1 MKSVKVTKE
10 SEKFQEIERLY
21 RAAFPREER
30 VPMDTLLEADG
41 PYDFIAC
48 YDGAILCGFYSALTF
63 GDITHILFLAVEEKL
78 RDHGYGSQIL
88 AEIGKAYAGNRV
100 ILDVEMVDPEAD
112 NNEQREQRIAFY
124 LRNGYHHS
132 GISYGWRGVMYEIL
146 ILDGTISEEEF
157 WNFWDQLDEV
167 QQNNYYF
174 YTGSYAEKGE
184 PGICLWKL
192 SARNER
198 LSMLGADTQTTRPSW
213 VTLNER
219 GDTLYAVRE
228 QVPMGGVYEMKALR
242 SVENPELLRPAES
255 SELVE
260 PAESPELLESA
271 ESQELL
277 EETENPE
284 LLESAESSELLE
296 LVKSSELLQETAGQP
311 CKAKKEAGTN
321 PGIAKDMAAAPI
333 LEMVKEMPS
342 GGADPCH
349 LSLDGRENFLMT
361 ANYTS
366 GSLAVFALDE
376 QGHLQGQCD
385 FWQHTP
391 RRTDETQG
399 QGNSQQSRKAKNPQE
414 NPFKVNPLRQ
424 EGPHVHFSEEAGELL
439 WSTDLGLD
447 QVFGYQ
453 IDYEQKK
460 LTDTG
465 IRLQLPDG
473 YGPRHL
479 AFWHEDMAVIY
490 VLCELSNRIVVF
502 AEKVQEE
509 GSEETEKAAE
519 KISGRRM
526 EEAAEKTFEGETTEA
541 EKKVSETGTEK
552 MDRERFE
559 NMPEYTILQDISTL
573 PEGYHGESTASAI
586 RLYGGFL
593 FAANR
598 GDDSIAMYE
607 IQKNGTL
614 TLCCIKKTGGRTPRD
629 FQIFSDYLVV
639 ANQESDSLTVLHIN
653 RKEKRLERTAI
664 HADVIKPTCVCRL
677 ERQALL

>member
-1 MKSVKVTKE
+1 MKTVKVTKE
-10 SEKFQEIERLY
+10 SEKFPEIERLY

-30 VPMDTLLEADG
+30 VPMDTLLEADA

-48 YDGAILCGFYSALTF
+48 YDGAVLCGFYSALTF

-174 YTGSYAEKGE
+174 YTGSYAEEGE

-192 SARNER
+192 NARNER
-198 LSMLGADTQTTRPSW
+198 LSMLGADTQMTRPSW

-242 SVENPELLRPAES
+242 SVENPEL
-255 SELVE
+255 VE
-260 PAESPELLESA
+260 PAESL
-271 ESQELL
+271 
-277 EETENPE
+277 
-284 LLESAESSELLE
+284 
-296 LVKSSELLQETAGQP
+296 ELLQETEGQLRG
-311 CKAKKEAGTN
+311 AKKEAGTN

-349 LSLDGRENFLMT
+349 LSLDGRENFLMA

-376 QGHLQGQCD
+376 QGHLQERCD

-526 EEAAEKTFEGETTEA
+526 EEAAEKTFRGETTEA

-559 NMPEYTILQDISTL
+559 NTPEYTILQDISTL

>member
-10 SEKFQEIERLY
+10 SEKFPEIERLY

-48 YDGAILCGFYSALTF
+48 YDGAVLCGFYSALTF

-88 AEIGKAYAGNRV
+88 TEIGKAYAGNRV

-192 SARNER
+192 NARNER

-213 VTLNER
+213 LTLNER

-242 SVENPELLRPAES
+242 SVENPELLRPAKS
-255 SELVE
+255 SE
-260 PAESPELLESA
+260 PQESA
-271 ESQELL
+271 E
-277 EETENPE
+277 
-284 LLESAESSELLE
+284 
-296 LVKSSELLQETAGQP
+296 SSELLQETAGQP
-311 CKAKKEAGTN
+311 HEAKKEAGTS

-376 QGHLQGQCD
+376 QGHLQERCD
-385 FWQHTP
+385 FHQHTP

-399 QGNSQQSRKAKNPQE
+399 QGNSQQSRKAKNQQG

-447 QVFGYQ
+447 QVFGCQ

-509 GSEETEKAAE
+509 DSEETKKA
-519 KISGRRM
+519 
-526 EEAAEKTFEGETTEA
+526 A

-552 MDRERFE
+552 MDREYFE
-559 NMPEYTILQDISTL
+559 DTPEYMILQDISTL

-607 IQKNGTL
+607 IQKDGTL

>member
-10 SEKFQEIERLY
+10 SEKFQEIERLF

-124 LRNGYHHS
+124 MRNGYHHS

-192 SARNER
+192 NARNER
-198 LSMLGADTQTTRPSW
+198 LSMLGADTQMTRPSW

-228 QVPMGGVYEMKALR
+228 QVPIGGVYEMKALR

-260 PAESPELLESA
+260 PAESPELL
-271 ESQELL
+271 Q
-277 EETENPE
+277 ETE
-284 LLESAESSELLE
+284 
-296 LVKSSELLQETAGQP
+296 GQLRG
-311 CKAKKEAGTN
+311 AKKEAGTN

-349 LSLDGRENFLMT
+349 LSLDGRENFLMA

-376 QGHLQGQCD
+376 QGHLQERCD

-519 KISGRRM
+519 K
-526 EEAAEKTFEGETTEA
+526 
-541 EKKVSETGTEK
+541 KVSETGTEK

-559 NMPEYTILQDISTL
+559 NTSEYTILQDISTL

-607 IQKNGTL
+607 IQKDGTL

>member
-1 MKSVKVTKE
+1 MKTVKVTKE
-10 SEKFQEIERLY
+10 SEKFPEIERLY

-48 YDGAILCGFYSALTF
+48 YDGAVLCGFYSALTF

-192 SARNER
+192 NARNER

-242 SVENPELLRPAES
+242 SVENPEL
-255 SELVE
+255 VE
-260 PAESPELLESA
+260 PAESL
-271 ESQELL
+271 
-277 EETENPE
+277 
-284 LLESAESSELLE
+284 
-296 LVKSSELLQETAGQP
+296 ELLQETEGQLRG
-311 CKAKKEAGTN
+311 AKKEAGTN

-349 LSLDGRENFLMT
+349 LSLDGRENFLMA

-366 GSLAVFALDE
+366 GSLAVFALDK
-376 QGHLQGQCD
+376 QGHLQERCD

-526 EEAAEKTFEGETTEA
+526 EEAAEKTFRGETTEA

-559 NMPEYTILQDISTL
+559 NTPEYTILQDISTL
-573 PEGYHGESTASAI
+573 PEGYRGESRICDPALR
-586 RLYGGFL
+586 RLPFCG
-593 FAANR
+593 
-598 GDDSIAMYE
+598 
-607 IQKNGTL
+607 K
-614 TLCCIKKTGGRTPRD
+614 PRRR
-629 FQIFSDYLVV
+629 QYC
-639 ANQESDSLTVLHIN
+639 
-653 RKEKRLERTAI
+653 
-664 HADVIKPTCVCRL
+664 DV
-677 ERQALL
+677 

>member
-10 SEKFQEIERLY
+10 SEKFPEIERLY

-48 YDGAILCGFYSALTF
+48 YDGAVLCGFYSALTF

-88 AEIGKAYAGNRV
+88 TEIGKAYAGNRV

-124 LRNGYHHS
+124 MRNGYHHS

-192 SARNER
+192 NARNER

-213 VTLNER
+213 LTLNER

-242 SVENPELLRPAES
+242 SVENPELLRPAET
-255 SELVE
+255 SE
-260 PAESPELLESA
+260 PQESA
-271 ESQELL
+271 E
-277 EETENPE
+277 
-284 LLESAESSELLE
+284 
-296 LVKSSELLQETAGQP
+296 SSELLQETAGQP
-311 CKAKKEAGTN
+311 HEAKKEAGTSL
-321 PGIAKDMAAAPI
+321 GIVKDMAAAPI

-349 LSLDGRENFLMT
+349 LSLDGRENFLMA

-376 QGHLQGQCD
+376 QGHLQARCD
-385 FWQHTP
+385 FHQHTP

-399 QGNSQQSRKAKNPQE
+399 QGNSQQSRKAKNQQG

-424 EGPHVHFSEEAGELL
+424 EGSHVHFSEEAGELL

-465 IRLQLPDG
+465 VRLQLPDG

-502 AEKVQEE
+502 AEKVQED
-509 GSEETEKAAE
+509 SEETEKAAE
-519 KISGRRM
+519 K
-526 EEAAEKTFEGETTEA
+526 AA

-559 NMPEYTILQDISTL
+559 DTPEYTILQDISTL

-607 IQKNGTL
+607 IQKDGTL

-664 HADVIKPTCVCRL
+664 HADVIKPTCVCRV

>member
-1 MKSVKVTKE
+1 MKTVKVTKE
-10 SEKFQEIERLY
+10 SEKFPEIERLY

-48 YDGAILCGFYSALTF
+48 YDGAVLCGFYSALTF

-167 QQNNYYF
+167 QQNNFYF

-192 SARNER
+192 NARNER

-242 SVENPELLRPAES
+242 SVENPEL
-255 SELVE
+255 VE
-260 PAESPELLESA
+260 PAESL
-271 ESQELL
+271 
-277 EETENPE
+277 
-284 LLESAESSELLE
+284 
-296 LVKSSELLQETAGQP
+296 ELLQETEGQLRG
-311 CKAKKEAGTN
+311 AKKEAGTN

-349 LSLDGRENFLMT
+349 LSLDGRENFLMA

-376 QGHLQGQCD
+376 QGHLQERCD

-526 EEAAEKTFEGETTEA
+526 EEAAEKTFRGETTEA

-559 NMPEYTILQDISTL
+559 NTPEYTILQDISTL

>member
-10 SEKFQEIERLY
+10 SEKFPEIERLY

-48 YDGAILCGFYSALTF
+48 YDGAVLCGFYSALTF

-88 AEIGKAYAGNRV
+88 TEIGKAYAGNRV

-192 SARNER
+192 NARNER

-213 VTLNER
+213 LTLNER

-255 SELVE
+255 SE
-260 PAESPELLESA
+260 PQESA
-271 ESQELL
+271 ESLELVRSA
-277 EETENPE
+277 ENPE
-284 LLESAESSELLE
+284 LL
-296 LVKSSELLQETAGQP
+296 QETEGQLRG
-311 CKAKKEAGTN
+311 AKKEAGTN
-321 PGIAKDMAAAPI
+321 QGIAKNTTSAPI

-376 QGHLQGQCD
+376 QGHLQERCD
-385 FWQHTP
+385 FHQHTP

-399 QGNSQQSRKAKNPQE
+399 QGNSQQSRRAENPQE

-502 AEKVQEE
+502 AEKVQEN
-509 GSEETEKAAE
+509 SEETEKA
-519 KISGRRM
+519 
-526 EEAAEKTFEGETTEA
+526 A

-552 MDRERFE
+552 MDWERFE
-559 NMPEYTILQDISTL
+559 NTSEYTILQDISTL

-607 IQKNGTL
+607 IQKDGTL

-664 HADVIKPTCVCRL
+664 RADVIKPTCVCRV

>member
-10 SEKFQEIERLY
+10 SEKFPEIERLY

-48 YDGAILCGFYSALTF
+48 YDGAVLCGFYSALTF

-88 AEIGKAYAGNRV
+88 TEIGKAYAGNRV

-192 SARNER
+192 NARNER
-198 LSMLGADTQTTRPSW
+198 LSMLGADTQMTRPSW

-255 SELVE
+255 SE
-260 PAESPELLESA
+260 PQESA
-271 ESQELL
+271 E
-277 EETENPE
+277 
-284 LLESAESSELLE
+284 
-296 LVKSSELLQETAGQP
+296 SSELLQETAGQP
-311 CKAKKEAGTN
+311 HEAKKEAGTS

-333 LEMVKEMPS
+333 LEMVKEMSS

-376 QGHLQGQCD
+376 QGHLQERCD
-385 FWQHTP
+385 FHQHTP

-399 QGNSQQSRKAKNPQE
+399 QGNSQQSRKAKNQQG

-502 AEKVQEE
+502 AEKVQED
-509 GSEETEKAAE
+509 SEETEKA
-519 KISGRRM
+519 
-526 EEAAEKTFEGETTEA
+526 A

-552 MDRERFE
+552 MDWERFE
-559 NMPEYTILQDISTL
+559 DAPEYTILQDISTL

-607 IQKNGTL
+607 IQKDGTL

>member
-132 GISYGWRGVMYEIL
+132 DISYGWRGVMYEIL

-255 SELVE
+255 LEPLELAESSEL
-260 PAESPELLESA
+260 
-271 ESQELL
+271 Q
-277 EETENPE
+277 
-284 LLESAESSELLE
+284 ESAESSEL
-296 LVKSSELLQETAGQP
+296 VQETGGQP
-311 CKAKKEAGTN
+311 RGAKKEAGTN
-321 PGIAKDMAAAPI
+321 PGIAKDIAAAPI
-333 LEMVKEMPS
+333 LEMVKEMSS

-349 LSLDGRENFLMT
+349 LSLDGRENFLMA

-376 QGHLQGQCD
+376 QGHLQERCD
-385 FWQHTP
+385 FHQHTP
-391 RRTDETQG
+391 RRTDETQE
-399 QGNSQQSRKAKNPQE
+399 QGNSQQSRKAKNLQG
-414 NPFKVNPLRQ
+414 NPFKLDPLRQ

-460 LTDTG
+460 LTDTR

-509 GSEETEKAAE
+509 DSEETKKAAE
-519 KISGRRM
+519 K
-526 EEAAEKTFEGETTEA
+526 AA

-559 NMPEYTILQDISTL
+559 NTPEYTILQDISTL

-607 IQKNGTL
+607 IQKDGTL

-664 HADVIKPTCVCRL
+664 HANVIKPTCVCRL

>member
-1 MKSVKVTKE
+1 MKTVKVTKE
-10 SEKFQEIERLY
+10 SEKFPEIERLY

-48 YDGAILCGFYSALTF
+48 YDGAVLCGFYSALTF

-192 SARNER
+192 NARNER

-242 SVENPELLRPAES
+242 SVENPEL
-255 SELVE
+255 VE
-260 PAESPELLESA
+260 PAESL
-271 ESQELL
+271 
-277 EETENPE
+277 
-284 LLESAESSELLE
+284 
-296 LVKSSELLQETAGQP
+296 ELLQETEGQLRG
-311 CKAKKEAGTN
+311 AKKEAGTN

-349 LSLDGRENFLMT
+349 LSLDGRENFLMA

-376 QGHLQGQCD
+376 QGHLQERCD

-519 KISGRRM
+519 K
-526 EEAAEKTFEGETTEA
+526 
-541 EKKVSETGTEK
+541 KVSETGTEK

-559 NMPEYTILQDISTL
+559 NTSEYTILQDISTL

>member
-88 AEIGKAYAGNRV
+88 AEIGRAYAGNRV

-124 LRNGYHHS
+124 MRNGYHHS

-192 SARNER
+192 NARNER
-198 LSMLGADTQTTRPSW
+198 LSMLGADTQMTRPSW

-242 SVENPELLRPAES
+242 SVENPELVEPAES

-260 PAESPELLESA
+260 SA
-271 ESQELL
+271 ESL
-277 EETENPE
+277 
-284 LLESAESSELLE
+284 
-296 LVKSSELLQETAGQP
+296 ELLQETEGQLRG
-311 CKAKKEAGTN
+311 AKKEAGTN

-333 LEMVKEMPS
+333 LGMVKEMPS

-349 LSLDGRENFLMT
+349 LSLDGRENFLMA

-376 QGHLQGQCD
+376 QGHLQERCD

-399 QGNSQQSRKAKNPQE
+399 QGNLQQSRKAKNPQE

-502 AEKVQEE
+502 AEKVQED
-509 GSEETEKAAE
+509 SEETEKAAE

-526 EEAAEKTFEGETTEA
+526 EEAAEKTFGGETTEA

-559 NMPEYTILQDISTL
+559 DTPEYTILQDISTL

-607 IQKNGTL
+607 IQKDGTL

>member
-192 SARNER
+192 NARNER

-242 SVENPELLRPAES
+242 SVENPEL
-255 SELVE
+255 VE
-260 PAESPELLESA
+260 PAESL
-271 ESQELL
+271 
-277 EETENPE
+277 
-284 LLESAESSELLE
+284 
-296 LVKSSELLQETAGQP
+296 ELLQETEGQLRG
-311 CKAKKEAGTN
+311 AKKEAGTN

-349 LSLDGRENFLMT
+349 LSLDGRENFLMA

-376 QGHLQGQCD
+376 QGHLQERCD

-526 EEAAEKTFEGETTEA
+526 EEAAEKTFRGETTEA

-559 NMPEYTILQDISTL
+559 NTPEYTILQDISTL

>member
-124 LRNGYHHS
+124 MRNGYHHS

-192 SARNER
+192 NARNER
-198 LSMLGADTQTTRPSW
+198 LSMLGADTQMTRPSW

-228 QVPMGGVYEMKALR
+228 QVPIGGVYEMKALR

-260 PAESPELLESA
+260 PAESPELL
-271 ESQELL
+271 Q
-277 EETENPE
+277 ETE
-284 LLESAESSELLE
+284 
-296 LVKSSELLQETAGQP
+296 GQLRG
-311 CKAKKEAGTN
+311 AKKEAGTN

-349 LSLDGRENFLMT
+349 LSLDGRENFLMA

-376 QGHLQGQCD
+376 QGHLQERCD

-519 KISGRRM
+519 K
-526 EEAAEKTFEGETTEA
+526 
-541 EKKVSETGTEK
+541 KVSETGTEK

-559 NMPEYTILQDISTL
+559 NTSEYTILQDISTL

-607 IQKNGTL
+607 IQKDGTL

>member
-1 MKSVKVTKE
+1 
-10 SEKFQEIERLY
+10 
-21 RAAFPREER
+21 
-30 VPMDTLLEADG
+30 
-41 PYDFIAC
+41 
-48 YDGAILCGFYSALTF
+48 
-63 GDITHILFLAVEEKL
+63 
-78 RDHGYGSQIL
+78 
-88 AEIGKAYAGNRV
+88 
-100 ILDVEMVDPEAD
+100 
-112 NNEQREQRIAFY
+112 
-124 LRNGYHHS
+124 
-132 GISYGWRGVMYEIL
+132 
-146 ILDGTISEEEF
+146 
-157 WNFWDQLDEV
+157 
-167 QQNNYYF
+167 
-174 YTGSYAEKGE
+174 
-184 PGICLWKL
+184 
-192 SARNER
+192 
-198 LSMLGADTQTTRPSW
+198 
-213 VTLNER
+213 
-219 GDTLYAVRE
+219 
-228 QVPMGGVYEMKALR
+228 
-242 SVENPELLRPAES
+242 
-255 SELVE
+255 
-260 PAESPELLESA
+260 
-271 ESQELL
+271 
-277 EETENPE
+277 
-284 LLESAESSELLE
+284 
-296 LVKSSELLQETAGQP
+296 
-311 CKAKKEAGTN
+311 
-321 PGIAKDMAAAPI
+321 
-333 LEMVKEMPS
+333 MVKEMPS

-349 LSLDGRENFLMT
+349 LSLDGRENFLMA

-376 QGHLQGQCD
+376 QGHLQERCD

-391 RRTDETQG
+391 RRTNETQG

-460 LTDTG
+460 LIDTG

-526 EEAAEKTFEGETTEA
+526 EEAAEKTFGGETTEA

-559 NMPEYTILQDISTL
+559 NAPEYTILQDISTL

-614 TLCCIKKTGGRTPRD
+614 ILCCIKKTGGRTPRD

>member
-124 LRNGYHHS
+124 MRNGYHHS

-146 ILDGTISEEEF
+146 ILDGTIGEEEF

-192 SARNER
+192 NARNER
-198 LSMLGADTQTTRPSW
+198 LSMLGADTQMTRPSW

-260 PAESPELLESA
+260 PAESPELL
-271 ESQELL
+271 Q
-277 EETENPE
+277 ETE
-284 LLESAESSELLE
+284 
-296 LVKSSELLQETAGQP
+296 GQLRG
-311 CKAKKEAGTN
+311 AKKEAETSR
-321 PGIAKDMAAAPI
+321 GIAKDMTAAPI

-349 LSLDGRENFLMT
+349 LSLDGRENFLMA

-376 QGHLQGQCD
+376 QGHLQERCD

-509 GSEETEKAAE
+509 DSEETKKAAE
-519 KISGRRM
+519 K
-526 EEAAEKTFEGETTEA
+526 AA

-559 NMPEYTILQDISTL
+559 NTPEYTILQDISTL

-607 IQKNGTL
+607 IQKDGTL

>member
-10 SEKFQEIERLY
+10 SEKFPEIERLY

-48 YDGAILCGFYSALTF
+48 YDGAVLCGFYSALTF

-88 AEIGKAYAGNRV
+88 TEIGKAYAGNRV

-192 SARNER
+192 NARNER
-198 LSMLGADTQTTRPSW
+198 LSILGADTQTTRPSW
-213 VTLNER
+213 LTLNER

-255 SELVE
+255 SE
-260 PAESPELLESA
+260 PQESA
-271 ESQELL
+271 E
-277 EETENPE
+277 
-284 LLESAESSELLE
+284 
-296 LVKSSELLQETAGQP
+296 SSELLQETAGQP
-311 CKAKKEAGTN
+311 QEAKKEAGTS

-376 QGHLQGQCD
+376 QGHLQERCD
-385 FWQHTP
+385 FHQHTP

-399 QGNSQQSRKAKNPQE
+399 QGNSQQSRKAKNQQG
-414 NPFKVNPLRQ
+414 NPFKVNQLRQ

-502 AEKVQEE
+502 AEKVQED
-509 GSEETEKAAE
+509 SEETEKAAE
-519 KISGRRM
+519 K
-526 EEAAEKTFEGETTEA
+526 AA

-559 NMPEYTILQDISTL
+559 DTPEYTILQDISTL

-607 IQKNGTL
+607 IQKDGTL

-664 HADVIKPTCVCRL
+664 HADVIKPTCVCRV

>member
-10 SEKFQEIERLY
+10 SEKFPEIERLY

-48 YDGAILCGFYSALTF
+48 YDGAVLCGFYSALTF

-88 AEIGKAYAGNRV
+88 TEIGKAYAGNRV

-132 GISYGWRGVMYEIL
+132 GISYGWRCVMYEIL

-192 SARNER
+192 NARNER

-213 VTLNER
+213 LTLNER

-255 SELVE
+255 SE
-260 PAESPELLESA
+260 PQESA
-271 ESQELL
+271 E
-277 EETENPE
+277 
-284 LLESAESSELLE
+284 
-296 LVKSSELLQETAGQP
+296 SSELLQETAGQP
-311 CKAKKEAGTN
+311 QEAKKEAGTS

-376 QGHLQGQCD
+376 QGHLQERCD
-385 FWQHTP
+385 FHQHTP

-399 QGNSQQSRKAKNPQE
+399 QGNSQQSRKAKNQQG
-414 NPFKVNPLRQ
+414 NPFKVNQLRQ

-502 AEKVQEE
+502 AEKVQED
-509 GSEETEKAAE
+509 SEETEKAAE
-519 KISGRRM
+519 K
-526 EEAAEKTFEGETTEA
+526 AA

-559 NMPEYTILQDISTL
+559 DTPEYTILQDISTL

-607 IQKNGTL
+607 IQKDGTL

-664 HADVIKPTCVCRL
+664 HADVIKPTCVCRV

>member
-10 SEKFQEIERLY
+10 SEKFPEIERLY

-30 VPMDTLLEADG
+30 GPMDTLLEADA

-48 YDGAILCGFYSALTF
+48 YDGAVLCGFYSALTF

-124 LRNGYHHS
+124 MRNGYHHS

-174 YTGSYAEKGE
+174 YTGSYAEEGE

-192 SARNER
+192 NARNER
-198 LSMLGADTQTTRPSW
+198 LSMLGADTQMTRPSW

-242 SVENPELLRPAES
+242 SVENPELVEPAESLELLQPAES

-260 PAESPELLESA
+260 PAESPELL
-271 ESQELL
+271 Q
-277 EETENPE
+277 ETE
-284 LLESAESSELLE
+284 
-296 LVKSSELLQETAGQP
+296 GQLRG
-311 CKAKKEAGTN
+311 AKKEAGTN

-349 LSLDGRENFLMT
+349 LSLDGRENFLMA

-376 QGHLQGQCD
+376 QGHLQERCD

-391 RRTDETQG
+391 RRTNETQG

-502 AEKVQEE
+502 AEKVQED
-509 GSEETEKAAE
+509 SEETEKAAE
-519 KISGRRM
+519 K
-526 EEAAEKTFEGETTEA
+526 AAEKTFGEETTEA

-552 MDRERFE
+552 MDRGCFE
-559 NMPEYTILQDISTL
+559 NTPEYTILQDISTL

-607 IQKNGTL
+607 IQKDGTL

>member
-10 SEKFQEIERLY
+10 SEKFPEIERLY

-48 YDGAILCGFYSALTF
+48 YDGAVLCGFYSALTF

-88 AEIGKAYAGNRV
+88 TEIGKAYAGNRV

-192 SARNER
+192 NARNER
-198 LSMLGADTQTTRPSW
+198 LSMLGADTQTTRSSW

-255 SELVE
+255 SE
-260 PAESPELLESA
+260 PQESA
-271 ESQELL
+271 E
-277 EETENPE
+277 
-284 LLESAESSELLE
+284 
-296 LVKSSELLQETAGQP
+296 SSELLQETAGQP
-311 CKAKKEAGTN
+311 HEAKKEAGTS
-321 PGIAKDMAAAPI
+321 PGIAKDMAVAPI

-376 QGHLQGQCD
+376 QGHLQERCD
-385 FWQHTP
+385 FHQHTP
-391 RRTDETQG
+391 RRTDETQE
-399 QGNSQQSRKAKNPQE
+399 QGNSQQSRKAENPQG
-414 NPFKVNPLRQ
+414 NPFKIDPLRQ

-502 AEKVQEE
+502 AEKVQED
-509 GSEETEKAAE
+509 SEETEKAAE
-519 KISGRRM
+519 K
-526 EEAAEKTFEGETTEA
+526 AA

-552 MDRERFE
+552 TDRERFE
-559 NMPEYTILQDISTL
+559 NTSEYTILQDISTL

-607 IQKNGTL
+607 IQKDGTL
-614 TLCCIKKTGGRTPRD
+614 ILCCIKKTGGRTPRD
-629 FQIFSDYLVV
+629 FQIFSDYLGV

-664 HADVIKPTCVCRL
+664 RADVIKPTCVCRV

>member
-1 MKSVKVTKE
+1 MKSVKITKE

-124 LRNGYHHS
+124 MRNGYHHS

-192 SARNER
+192 NARNER
-198 LSMLGADTQTTRPSW
+198 LSMLGADTQMTRPSW

-228 QVPMGGVYEMKALR
+228 QVPIGGVYEMKALR

-260 PAESPELLESA
+260 PAESPELL
-271 ESQELL
+271 Q
-277 EETENPE
+277 ETE
-284 LLESAESSELLE
+284 
-296 LVKSSELLQETAGQP
+296 GQLRG
-311 CKAKKEAGTN
+311 AKKEAGTN

-349 LSLDGRENFLMT
+349 LSLDGRENFLMA

-376 QGHLQGQCD
+376 QGHLQERCD

-519 KISGRRM
+519 K
-526 EEAAEKTFEGETTEA
+526 
-541 EKKVSETGTEK
+541 KVSETGTEK

-559 NMPEYTILQDISTL
+559 NTSEYTILQDISTL

-607 IQKNGTL
+607 IQKDGTL

>member
-10 SEKFQEIERLY
+10 SEKFPEIERLY

-30 VPMDTLLEADG
+30 VPMDTLLEADA

-48 YDGAILCGFYSALTF
+48 YDGAVLCGFYSALTF

-78 RDHGYGSQIL
+78 WDHGYGSQIL

-124 LRNGYHHS
+124 MRNGYHHS

-174 YTGSYAEKGE
+174 YTGSYAEEGE

-192 SARNER
+192 NARNER
-198 LSMLGADTQTTRPSW
+198 LSMLGADTQMTRPSW

-242 SVENPELLRPAES
+242 SVENPELVEPAESLELLQPAES

-260 PAESPELLESA
+260 PAESPELL
-271 ESQELL
+271 Q
-277 EETENPE
+277 ETE
-284 LLESAESSELLE
+284 
-296 LVKSSELLQETAGQP
+296 GQLRG
-311 CKAKKEAGTN
+311 AKKEAGTN

-349 LSLDGRENFLMT
+349 LSLDGRENFLMA

-376 QGHLQGQCD
+376 QGHLQERCD

-391 RRTDETQG
+391 RRTNETQG

-502 AEKVQEE
+502 AEKVQED
-509 GSEETEKAAE
+509 SEETEKAAE
-519 KISGRRM
+519 K
-526 EEAAEKTFEGETTEA
+526 AAEKTFGEETTEA

-552 MDRERFE
+552 MDRGCFE
-559 NMPEYTILQDISTL
+559 NTPEYTILQDISTL

-607 IQKNGTL
+607 IQKDGTL

>member
-1 MKSVKVTKE
+1 MKTVKVTKE
-10 SEKFQEIERLY
+10 SEKFPEIERLY

-48 YDGAILCGFYSALTF
+48 YDGAVLCGFYSALTF

-192 SARNER
+192 NARNER

-242 SVENPELLRPAES
+242 SVENPEL
-255 SELVE
+255 VE
-260 PAESPELLESA
+260 PAESL
-271 ESQELL
+271 
-277 EETENPE
+277 
-284 LLESAESSELLE
+284 
-296 LVKSSELLQETAGQP
+296 ELLQETEGQLRG
-311 CKAKKEAGTN
+311 AKKEAGTN

-349 LSLDGRENFLMT
+349 LSLDGRENFLMA

-376 QGHLQGQCD
+376 QGHLQERCD

-526 EEAAEKTFEGETTEA
+526 EEAAEKTFRGETTEA

-559 NMPEYTILQDISTL
+559 NTSEYTILQDISTL

-607 IQKNGTL
+607 IQKDGTL

>member
-10 SEKFQEIERLY
+10 SEKFPEIERLY

-30 VPMDTLLEADG
+30 VPMDTLLEADA

-48 YDGAILCGFYSALTF
+48 YDGAVLCGFYSALTF

-124 LRNGYHHS
+124 MRNGYHHS
-132 GISYGWRGVMYEIL
+132 GIFYGWRGVMYEIL

-174 YTGSYAEKGE
+174 YTGSYAEEGE

-192 SARNER
+192 NARNER
-198 LSMLGADTQTTRPSW
+198 LSMLGADTQMTRPSW

-242 SVENPELLRPAES
+242 SVENPELVEPAESLELLRPAES

-260 PAESPELLESA
+260 PAESPELL
-271 ESQELL
+271 Q
-277 EETENPE
+277 ETE
-284 LLESAESSELLE
+284 
-296 LVKSSELLQETAGQP
+296 GQLRG
-311 CKAKKEAGTN
+311 AKKEAGTN

-349 LSLDGRENFLMT
+349 LSLDGRENFLMA

-376 QGHLQGQCD
+376 QGHLQERCD

-391 RRTDETQG
+391 RRTNETQG
-399 QGNSQQSRKAKNPQE
+399 QGNSQQSRKVKNPQE

-526 EEAAEKTFEGETTEA
+526 EEAAEKTFGGETTEA

-559 NMPEYTILQDISTL
+559 NTLEYTILQDISTL

-607 IQKNGTL
+607 IQKDGTL
-614 TLCCIKKTGGRTPRD
+614 ALCCIKKTGGRTPRD

>member
-10 SEKFQEIERLY
+10 SEKFPEIERLY

-30 VPMDTLLEADG
+30 VPMDTLLEADA

-48 YDGAILCGFYSALTF
+48 YDGAVLCGFYSALTF

-124 LRNGYHHS
+124 MRNGYHHS

-174 YTGSYAEKGE
+174 YTGSYAEEGE

-192 SARNER
+192 NARNER
-198 LSMLGADTQTTRPSW
+198 LSMLGADTQMTRPSW

-242 SVENPELLRPAES
+242 SVENPELVEPAESLELLQPAES

-260 PAESPELLESA
+260 PAESPELL
-271 ESQELL
+271 Q
-277 EETENPE
+277 ETE
-284 LLESAESSELLE
+284 
-296 LVKSSELLQETAGQP
+296 GQLRG
-311 CKAKKEAGTN
+311 AKKEAGTN

-349 LSLDGRENFLMT
+349 LSLDGRENFLMA

-376 QGHLQGQCD
+376 QGHLQERCD

-391 RRTDETQG
+391 RRTNETQG

-502 AEKVQEE
+502 AEKVQED
-509 GSEETEKAAE
+509 SEETEKAAE
-519 KISGRRM
+519 K
-526 EEAAEKTFEGETTEA
+526 AAEKTFGEETTEA

-552 MDRERFE
+552 MDRGCFE
-559 NMPEYTILQDISTL
+559 NTPEYTILQDISTL

-607 IQKNGTL
+607 IQKDGTL

-677 ERQALL
+677 ERQELL

>member
-124 LRNGYHHS
+124 MRNGYHHS

-192 SARNER
+192 NARNER
-198 LSMLGADTQTTRPSW
+198 LSMLGADTQMTRPSW

-228 QVPMGGVYEMKALR
+228 QVPIGGVYEMKALR

-260 PAESPELLESA
+260 PAESPELL
-271 ESQELL
+271 Q
-277 EETENPE
+277 ETE
-284 LLESAESSELLE
+284 
-296 LVKSSELLQETAGQP
+296 GQLRG
-311 CKAKKEAGTN
+311 AKKEAGTN

-349 LSLDGRENFLMT
+349 LSLDGRENFLMA

-376 QGHLQGQCD
+376 QGHLQERCD

-519 KISGRRM
+519 K
-526 EEAAEKTFEGETTEA
+526 
-541 EKKVSETGTEK
+541 KVSETGTEK

-559 NMPEYTILQDISTL
+559 NTSEYTILQDISTL

-607 IQKNGTL
+607 IQKDGTL

-639 ANQESDSLTVLHIN
+639 ANQESDSLTALHIN

>member
-1 MKSVKVTKE
+1 MKTVKVTKE
-10 SEKFQEIERLY
+10 SEKFPEIERLY

-48 YDGAILCGFYSALTF
+48 YDGAVLCGFYSALTF

-192 SARNER
+192 NARNER

-242 SVENPELLRPAES
+242 SVENPEL
-255 SELVE
+255 VE
-260 PAESPELLESA
+260 PAESL
-271 ESQELL
+271 
-277 EETENPE
+277 
-284 LLESAESSELLE
+284 
-296 LVKSSELLQETAGQP
+296 ELLQETEGQLRG
-311 CKAKKEAGTN
+311 AKKEAGTN

-349 LSLDGRENFLMT
+349 LSLDGRENFLMA

-376 QGHLQGQCD
+376 QGHLQGRCD

-519 KISGRRM
+519 K
-526 EEAAEKTFEGETTEA
+526 
-541 EKKVSETGTEK
+541 KVSETGTEK

-559 NMPEYTILQDISTL
+559 NTPEYTILQDISTL

>member
-10 SEKFQEIERLY
+10 SEKFPEIERLY

-48 YDGAILCGFYSALTF
+48 YDGAVLCGFYSALTF

-88 AEIGKAYAGNRV
+88 TEIGKAYAGNRV

-192 SARNER
+192 NARNER

-213 VTLNER
+213 LTLNER

-255 SELVE
+255 LELLR
-260 PAESPELLESA
+260 PAESLELLESA
-271 ESQELL
+271 ESLELVRSA
-277 EETENPE
+277 ENPE
-284 LLESAESSELLE
+284 LL
-296 LVKSSELLQETAGQP
+296 QETEGQLRG
-311 CKAKKEAGTN
+311 AKKEAGTN
-321 PGIAKDMAAAPI
+321 QGIAKNTTSAPI

-349 LSLDGRENFLMT
+349 LSLDGRENFLMA

-376 QGHLQGQCD
+376 QGHLQERCD
-385 FWQHTP
+385 FHQHTP
-391 RRTDETQG
+391 RRTDETQE
-399 QGNSQQSRKAKNPQE
+399 QGNSQQSRKAENPQG
-414 NPFKVNPLRQ
+414 NPFKIDPLRQ

-460 LTDTG
+460 LIDTG

-502 AEKVQEE
+502 AEK
-509 GSEETEKAAE
+509 
-519 KISGRRM
+519 R
-526 EEAAEKTFEGETTEA
+526 
-541 EKKVSETGTEK
+541 VSETGTEK
-552 MDRERFE
+552 ADRERFE
-559 NMPEYTILQDISTL
+559 NTPEYTILQDISTL